1 MRATT
6 LQRFALGLLLLAACG
21 DDDAPPVPPPLDG
34 GVDSGPLPMGI
45 AASLELSVNPGRA
58 AYYVDQSVR
67 VEYVLRDADG
77 MPVAGEV
84 SFGPE
89 PASGAMDAGDSVY
102 TLTAEGFL
110 EFRGCAVMN
119 PEVCDFVRILVDDG
133 APNLEVS
140 SPLPGAELGGDG
152 ATAIEVAGSVADGR
166 DVVVYVNG
174 TAATLDDMGNFT
186 ASVAPLFGVN
196 HLDIVASDGVS
207 EQTQVRMDVL
217 WADAYIAPDPGESP
231 SITFDEGLVLQ
242 LGQGFFDDGSPLDTG
257 AEPLMT
263 QDLADVFELVLSRAD
278 VRSLLPD
285 PIIDTSALTVR
296 MTDVRLSDI
305 DVELDVVEGG
315 AELFV
320 RIGTFDA
327 DTTGSL
333 AFEGTMLDLGGGITA
348 SMSAFARL
356 TLTKDGPDAPVE
368 AGVEGLEIA
377 VESVD
382 GRFVSEEANAILRLA
397 EGALRSTLESTLADA
412 LGDTLL
418 DALPAVL
425 GDAIGA
431 LDTALRD
438 QTIPITADIFPP
450 VTLHI
455 DGRLSELRSEY
466 RRFLRAPL
474 RFSVSTEATIA
485 HPETR
490 GTADL
495 LGSDD
500 ALFGTV
506 PVQLG
511 ARLAVLNGLLHT
523 LWNSGL
529 LEIDA
534 TALLPEGIADL
545 VTEATLSGRM
555 APVLRPARGAETDD
569 LVLALGQ
576 AELELVVLEDRVRFG
591 VTIEAGA
598 TLDIVDG
605 GLVLDIAED
614 PFIRT
619 WIIESNTTRPLV
631 DAEGLEGI
639 IRSQLWPQLR
649 DTVASG
655 LVVNLP
661 SLDVGDLSSLA
672 PDLAGFSLGIS
683 LAERLD
689 IRERDLVLDLAI
701 TGSL

>member
-1 MRATT
+1 MRALTC
-6 LQRFALGLLLLAACG
+6 QRMTLGLLLLVACG
-21 DDDAPPVPPPLDG
+21 DDVPPVPPLDG
-34 GVDSGPLPMGI
+34 GVDTGPLPPGD

-58 AYYVDQSVR
+58 AYFVGQSVR
-67 VEYVLRDADG
+67 VSYVLSDADG
-77 MPVAGEV
+77 MPVAGDV
-84 SFGPE
+84 SFAPE
-89 PASGAMDAGDSVY
+89 PASGAMDAGDSAY

-110 EFRGCAVMN
+110 EFRGCAVAN

-133 APNLEVS
+133 APNLEVT
-140 SPLPGAELGGDG
+140 SPTPGAELGGDG
-152 ATAIEVAGSVADGR
+152 ATTIEVTGSVADGR

-174 TAATLDDMGNFT
+174 TATMPDELGNFT

-207 EQTQVRMDVL
+207 EQSQVRMDVL
-217 WADAYIAPDPGESP
+217 WADAYIAPDPGENP
-231 SITFDEGLVLQ
+231 SLTFDEGLVLQ
-242 LGQGFFDDGSPLDTG
+242 LGQGFFDDGAPLDTT
-257 AEPLMT
+257 EPLQT
-263 QDLADVFELVLSRAD
+263 HDLADVFELVLSRAD

-285 PIIDTSALTVR
+285 PVIDTSALTVR
-296 MTDVRLSDI
+296 MTDVRLSNI
-305 DVELDVVEGG
+305 RVELDVVEGG

-327 DTTGSL
+327 DTTGRL
-333 AFEGTMLDLGGGITA
+333 AFEGSMLDLGGGITA

-377 VESVD
+377 IESVD

-397 EGALRSTLESTLADA
+397 EGALRTTLEGVLADA

-455 DGRLSELRSEY
+455 DGRLSDLHSEY

-474 RFSVSTEATIA
+474 RFSVSTEAAVA

-500 ALFGTV
+500 ALFSTV

-511 ARLAVLNGLLHT
+511 ARLAVLNGLLHV

-534 TALLPEGIADL
+534 TGLLPESVADL

-555 APVLRPARGAETDD
+555 APVLRPARGAETED

-576 AELELVVLEDRVRFG
+576 AELELIVLEDRVRFG

-598 TLDIVDG
+598 TLDVVDG
-605 GLVLDIAED
+605 GLMLDIAED

-619 WIIESNTTRPLV
+619 WVIESNTTRPLI
-631 DAEGLEGI
+631 DAEALEGI
-639 IRSQLWPQLR
+639 IRTQLWPTLR
-649 DTVASG
+649 ETVVGG

-661 SLDVGDLSSLA
+661 SLDVGDLSSIA
-672 PDLAGFSLGIS
+672 PDLAGFSLDIT
-683 LAERLD
+683 LADRLD